1 MYHSRSG
8 LVALKQSEAFKADRS
23 DEESRPQLT
32 YVLHVDAARQSEIDA
47 LIARIPGV
55 RFYSISSNRDRPREA
70 GAGQLSQRLEQVLL
84 LVGQGMS
91 NKCIGRQ
98 LGISHFTVRNH
109 VARLLRLYGA
119 KNRDELIALMQA
131 PEAP

>member
-1 MYHSRSG
+1 MYHSRSVS
-8 LVALKQSEAFKADRS
+8 LSLKQTLALAGQGTEQ
-23 DEESRPQLT
+23 EHPEQVT

-55 RFYSISSNRDRPREA
+55 RFYSIRSSRDRSGEA
-70 GAGQLSQRLEQVLL
+70 GAGELSQRLEQVLL
-84 LVGQGMS
+84 LLGQGMS

-109 VARLLRLYGA
+109 VARLLRIYGA
-119 KNRDELIALMQA
+119 QNRDELIALMNTPA
-131 PEAP
+131 TP

>member
-8 LVALKQSEAFKADRS
+8 LVALKQSHALEAEGF
-23 DEESRPQLT
+23 DEEPRQQLT

-47 LIARIPGV
+47 LIARIPDV
-55 RFYSISSNRDRPREA
+55 RFYTIRSNRDRPGEA

-84 LVGQGMS
+84 LVSQGMS

-109 VARLLRLYGA
+109 VARLLRIYGA
-119 KNRDELIALMQA
+119 KNRDELIALMRA